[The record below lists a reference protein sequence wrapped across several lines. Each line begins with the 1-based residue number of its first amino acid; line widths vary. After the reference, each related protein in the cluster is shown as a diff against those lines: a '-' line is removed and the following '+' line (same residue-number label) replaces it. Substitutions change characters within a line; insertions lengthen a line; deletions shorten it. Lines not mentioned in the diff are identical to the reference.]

1 MTAARRF
8 HLLLLTTLA
17 VLVIAA
23 MATTAGSEDD
33 PEVTD
38 AANDATTGRDSHD
51 LTKAWV
57 EAEENDTVTF
67 RMKLS
72 ELDAISPRDDWAT
85 LPTSIYEYYFTLKD
99 KNYAARASIPVHGPL
114 AAFAGFS
121 LHEVT
126 YGATGNMSFEGDE
139 QISGRY
145 LYNNGILEFT
155 VDKADMGSPSQG
167 DLVTH
172 MWAAVYFRPRGE
184 NREVVDEAMTFSA
197 AGRQYVIRGQY
208 SQLYDVRLK
217 ATNTTIVGRPRE
229 VATFNVTIVSQS
241 TTDVEI
247 NITNKSIPEGYFLNF
262 SRNMP
267 IAVPQESSV
276 SFMLMITVPDEA
288 LNGTDVMVV
297 IWGEYETEEGV
308 EERTDD
314 LNLLLQIRFIPPKP
328 PVKEESIFDMIVGF
342 ISDWWW
348 LITIICVV
356 GIVAG
361 LVWYFRDYQKKR
373 AMDEYLAYLE
383 AQGQQREA
391 GEV

>member
-1 MTAARRF
+1 MKAARRF
-8 HLLLLTTLA
+8 HPIILMTLA
-17 VLVIAA
+17 ILTLAA
-23 MATTAGSEDD
+23 MATSAGSIDD

-38 AANDATTGRDSHD
+38 ASNDATTGRGSHD
-51 LTKAWV
+51 ILKAWV

-67 RMKLS
+67 RIQMT
-72 ELDAISPRDDWAT
+72 ELDAISPRDDWTT
-85 LPTSIYEYYFTLKD
+85 LPTSIYEFYFTTD
-99 KNYAARASIPVHGPL
+99 KNYAARATVPVHGPL

-126 YGATGNMSFEGDE
+126 YGVTGNMSFEGDE

-145 LYNNGILEFT
+145 IYNDGILEMS
-155 VDKADMGSPSQG
+155 VDKAIMGSPSQG

-172 MWAAVYFRPRGE
+172 MWAAVYFRPRGG
-184 NREVVDEAMTFSA
+184 NREVVDEALTFSA
-197 AGRQYVIRGQY
+197 SGRQYVIRGQY
-208 SQLYDVRLK
+208 SQLYDVRLR
-217 ATNTTIVGRPRE
+217 AQNTTIVGRPRE
-229 VATFNVTIVSQS
+229 VASFNITIVSQS
-241 TTDVEI
+241 TTGVEI
-247 NITNKSIPEGYFLNF
+247 NITNKSLPEGYFVNI
-262 SRNMP
+262 SRNIP
-267 IAVPQESSV
+267 IVVPQESSV
-276 SFMLMITVPDEA
+276 SFMLMITVPDDA

-297 IWGEYETEEGV
+297 VWGEYMTEEGI

-348 LITIICVV
+348 AITIICVV

-361 LVWYFRDYQKKR
+361 LVWYFKDYQKKR

-383 AQGQQREA
+383 TQGQQREA